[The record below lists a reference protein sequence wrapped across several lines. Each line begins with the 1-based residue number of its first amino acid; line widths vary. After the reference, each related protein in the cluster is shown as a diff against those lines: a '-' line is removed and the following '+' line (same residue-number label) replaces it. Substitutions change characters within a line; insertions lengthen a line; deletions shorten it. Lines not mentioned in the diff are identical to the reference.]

1 MHQAGPRAFSLVEVV
16 LALGICAFVLVAMLG
31 LFSTGLRASRES
43 EEQVQAA
50 NLASQILA
58 TRLASP
64 SSDTHTPDF
73 AIPAAALTNAY
84 GPVYGSAGGYVGLD
98 GRTKPNADSAAYRIV
113 AMAGTNA
120 LTGSRTS
127 QVYLLL
133 SWPPQAALSNSAG
146 HYETLTYIPL
156 Y

>member
-1 MHQAGPRAFSLVEVV
+1 MRQTGSRAFSLVEVV

-31 LFSTGLRASRES
+31 LFSTGLRAGRES

-64 SSDTHTPDF
+64 SSDANTPDF

-84 GPVYGSAGGYVGLD
+84 GPIYGSTGGYVGLD
-98 GRTKPNADSAAYRIV
+98 GRNTPNAAGAAYRIL
-113 AMAGTNA
+113 AMAGTNS
-120 LTGSRTS
+120 LTGPRTS
-127 QVYLLL
+127 QVYLSL

-146 HYETLTYIPL
+146 HYEVLTYIPL

>member
-1 MHQAGPRAFSLVEVV
+1 MKGLGCRAFSLVEVV

-31 LFSTGLRASRES
+31 LFTTGLRASRES

-58 TRLASP
+58 RRLASP
-64 SSDTHTPDF
+64 TNASSALT
-73 AIPAAALTNAY
+73 IPASALTNSYAD
-84 GPVYGSAGGYVGLD
+84 VFGSSGAFVGLD
-98 GRTKPNADSAAYRIV
+98 GRTNGSAENASYRIICR
-113 AMAGTNA
+113 AGTNA
-120 LTGSRTS
+120 LTGPRLA

-133 SWPPQAALSNSAG
+133 TWPPQAALSNAAG
-146 HYETLTYIPL
+146 RYETLTYIPL

>member
-1 MHQAGPRAFSLVEVV
+1 MHRPGSRAFSLVEVV
-16 LALGICAFVLVAMLG
+16 LALGICAFVLVALLG

-50 NLASQILA
+50 NLASQIFA
-58 TRLASP
+58 TRMAAR
-64 SSDTHTPDF
+64 SSDTNTPNF
-73 AIPAAALTNAY
+73 AIPASVLTNAY
-84 GPVYGSAGGYVGLD
+84 GSVFGSAGGFVGLD
-98 GRTKPNADSAAYRIV
+98 GRTTPNADGAAYRIL

-120 LTGSRTS
+120 LTGPRTS
-127 QVYLLL
+127 QVYLML